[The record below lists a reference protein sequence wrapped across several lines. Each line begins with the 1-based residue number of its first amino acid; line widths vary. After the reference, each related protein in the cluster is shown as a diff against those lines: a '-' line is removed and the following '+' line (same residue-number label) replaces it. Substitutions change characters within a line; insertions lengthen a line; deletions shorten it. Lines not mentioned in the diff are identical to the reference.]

1 MWPAAR
7 AYTVGKHEYFMKKV
21 FESSPQIETWLNE
34 RHSHHWARSKFSPDI
49 KCDYINN
56 NLAESWN
63 SWIKELKD
71 LPLHFMVDAIREKGV
86 IMFERRRRISRALQG
101 VILPAVVHQLNA
113 ASKGIGHLRVTK
125 GLPDQA
131 EVTERYKDEEVRR
144 HVVYLSTNH
153 CTCMEWDIT
162 GKPCPHAL
170 AVLTTERQP
179 DYTTHVDM
187 AYSVQRFRQAYDS
200 GWPNITDRHQ
210 WPNVEK
216 DFICHPPLGKKR
228 GVGRQRKNRI
238 PSCLE
243 RSGKATRQ
251 VRCEGCGELGHR
263 RGSWRCAL
271 TGTKKRYVCSHP
283 FTCLS
288 WPCIYLLNMLYR
300 KRTKK
305 AQSKAGRKKSK
316 KTTPQAETV
325 ATPRTRA
332 AAAREAARAAEEAA
346 REATRE
352 AAQTTDAVA
361 REAADAATREAAAR
375 EASSAKRRLDLDP
388 VPLVVAGPSVPL
400 EALTKK
406 LTPRKKL
413 ATKVK
418 KS

>member
-1 MWPAAR
+1 
-7 AYTVGKHEYFMKKV
+7 
-21 FESSPQIETWLNE
+21 
-34 RHSHHWARSKFSPDI
+34 
-49 KCDYINN
+49 
-56 NLAESWN
+56 
-63 SWIKELKD
+63 
-71 LPLHFMVDAIREKGV
+71 
-86 IMFERRRRISRALQG
+86 
-101 VILPAVVHQLNA
+101 
-113 ASKGIGHLRVTK
+113 
-125 GLPDQA
+125 
-131 EVTERYKDEEVRR
+131 
-144 HVVYLSTNH
+144 
-153 CTCMEWDIT
+153 
-162 GKPCPHAL
+162 
-170 AVLTTERQP
+170 
-179 DYTTHVDM
+179 M
-187 AYSVQRFRQAYDS
+187 AYSVQRFRQAYDAE
-200 GWPNITDRHQ
+200 WPNITDRHQ
-210 WPNVEK
+210 CPNVEK

-283 FTCLS
+283 FTCLRC
-288 WPCIYLLNMLYR
+288 PCIYLLNMLYR

-316 KTTPQAETV
+316 KTTPEAETV
-325 ATPRTRA
+325 ATPRTRAATGREA

-352 AAQTTDAVA
+352 ADQEADTTA
-361 REAADAATREAAAR
+361 REAAAAAAR
-375 EASSAKRRLDLDP
+375 EPQAEASSAKRRLDLDP
-388 VPLVVAGPSVPL
+388 VPLVVAGPLVPL

-406 LTPRKKL
+406 MTQRKKL